1 MPKEIENP
9 KMRQFF
15 EDGMAFIK
23 RDQKPVSIRPGTPEW
38 TAWATYL
45 VQRVGHLPW
54 AMRAVEKGQAE
65 TATMPAQWP
74 HWFDSL
80 ASTEVEGVR
89 PYRSPPRRHDPLPD
103 ERSRVEAGFSS
114 LRRELA
120 SVSLSMNSPRPL
132 PADRITHRDDTRP
145 LVASD
150 ALLARLRQPRDG
162 DDEAA

>member
-15 EDGMAFIK
+15 GDALAFIA
-23 RDQKPVSIRPGTPEW
+23 RDKKSVSIKAGTPEW

-45 VQRVGHLPW
+45 MQRVGHLPW
-54 AMRAVEKGQAE
+54 AMKAVEAGRAE

-89 PYRSPPRRHDPLPD
+89 PYRSSPRRPDPSPA
-103 ERSRVEAGFSS
+103 ERSRVVAGFES
-114 LRRELA
+114 LKRELA
-120 SVSLSMNSPRPL
+120 SVSLSMSRPHPL
-132 PADRITHRDDTRP
+132 PADRITHRSDARP
-145 LVASD
+145 LAAS
-150 ALLARLRQPRDG
+150 AELLRKLG
-162 DDEAA
+162 LDEQGRAA

>member
-15 EDGMAFIK
+15 DDALAFIA
-23 RDQKPVSIRPGTPEW
+23 RDKKSVSIKLGTPEW

-45 VQRVGHLPW
+45 MQRVGHLPW
-54 AMRAVEKGQAE
+54 AMKAVEMGRAE

-89 PYRSPPRRHDPLPD
+89 PYRSSPRRPDPSPA
-103 ERSRVEAGFSS
+103 ERSRVEAGFVS
-114 LRRELA
+114 LKRELA
-120 SVSLSMNSPRPL
+120 EVNLSMSASRPL
-132 PADRITHRDDTRP
+132 PEERIVRRHR
-145 LVASD
+145 
-150 ALLARLRQPRDG
+150 G
-162 DDEAA
+162 EAA

>member
-15 EDGMAFIK
+15 DDALTFIS
-23 RDQKPVSIRPGTPEW
+23 RDKKSVSIKHGTPEW

-45 VQRVGHLPW
+45 MQRVGHLPW
-54 AMRAVEKGQAE
+54 AMKAVEAGRAE

-89 PYRSPPRRHDPLPD
+89 PYRSASRRPDPSPA
-103 ERSRVEAGFSS
+103 ERSRVEAGFAS
-114 LRRELA
+114 LKREIA
-120 SVSLSMNSPRPL
+120 AVNLSMSASRPL
-132 PADRITHRDDTRP
+132 PEERIVRRHR
-145 LVASD
+145 
-150 ALLARLRQPRDG
+150 G
-162 DDEAA
+162 EAA